1 MLFDEKFEGLDER
14 AYQAFE
20 KRKWASN
27 LFNMERLS
35 VREQLKALGSLVHK
49 GLQGDYRFHWDVTPH
64 TPSVFNAKSVSEL
77 VLFFTRNLEEQ
88 RAIVPLLD
96 SRISLPDQISDA
108 GEHHR
113 HATLGVRIDDHGC
126 EVGLMLHST
135 AWLDVMNLLNRCRV
149 PFERATFVERVRA
162 LPSGVFFR
170 FSSREEIPAS
180 DFSGDHV
187 DRLEE
192 EVLNEEFLIF
202 LGVRY
207 DTDGSEPRSHGFSGT
222 CLEVL
227 GALLPIWEYVAW
239 KPASDFLEV
248 AQESK
253 RLRTAGESG
262 TADLAVGQKVRVSGG
277 VFAGRDGVITDMDH
291 KGFVRV
297 LVGKVSIRTDG
308 RSLQV
313 VR

>member
-1 MLFDEKFEGLDER
+1 LLFDEKFEGFDER
-14 AYQAFE
+14 AYSAFE
-20 KRKWASN
+20 ERKWSSN
-27 LFNMERLS
+27 MFNMERLA
-35 VREQLKALGSLVHK
+35 VREQMKALGSLIHQ
-49 GLQGDYRFHWDVTPH
+49 GLSGDYGFFWDVTPH

-77 VLFFTRNLEEQ
+77 VLFFTRNQDEQ

-113 HATLGVRIDDHGC
+113 HATLGFRIDQQGC

-149 PFERATFVERVRA
+149 PFERATFVERVRT
-162 LPSGVFFR
+162 LPAAVFFR
-170 FSSREEIPAS
+170 FSSKEEIPAS
-180 DFSGDHV
+180 EFNGGHV

-202 LGVRY
+202 LGVRF
-207 DTDGSEPRSHGFSGT
+207 DADDGEPKSGGFSGT

-248 AQESK
+248 AEESK
-253 RLRTAGESG
+253 RLRSAGESG
-262 TADLAVGQKVRVSGG
+262 TADLAVGHKVRVSSG
-277 VFAGRDGVITDMDH
+277 VFAGRDGIIQDMDH

-297 LVGKVSIRTDG
+297 LVGKVSVRTDG
-308 RSLQV
+308 RSLQI